1 MKTHQI
7 DSINSLTSKGEHL
20 TSRIYRQYL
29 KYADGQSKNHLLWF
43 AMVLMV
49 HGVFFLASPAI
60 LILTFNAPIVV
71 LAVTVLNFFINL
83 IANMGGAGIRTT
95 LTLFYLGLLIN
106 LVMILFFIF

>member
-1 MKTHQI
+1 MQTHQI
-7 DSINSLTSKGEHL
+7 DSIDALTAKGENL
-20 TSRIYRQYL
+20 TSRLYRQYL
-29 KYADGQSKNHLLWF
+29 QYADGQSKNHLLWF
-43 AMVLMV
+43 SMVLMI

-60 LILTFNAPIVV
+60 LILSFNAPIVV

-106 LVMILFFIF
+106 LGMIFFFVF